1 MQRGDIFRVSEDEQ
15 LYYVEEISSGGI
27 VYAHHYDLY
36 AGCYGMPLAFQ
47 HTTVREILFNAHQPP
62 TRDLNHEYCQITID
76 RSFDD
81 PEGWSGYEWF
91 IAELLNAETPHVFAQ
106 SPKVAFV
113 RGEPM
118 LCRHRPH
125 NQRLHRA
132 LIEQLLCENWQ
143 PILERRLN
151 WYQWTFQH
159 PR

>member
-1 MQRGDIFRVSEDEQ
+1 MQRGDVFRIPEDQQ
-15 LYYVEEISSGGI
+15 LYCIDEVSPNGI
-27 VYAHHYDLY
+27 IYIQRYDLY
-36 AGCYGMPLAFQ
+36 AGCYGMPLAIQ
-47 HTTVREILFNAHQPP
+47 GAHIREVLFNAHQPP
-62 TRDLNHEYCQITID
+62 ARQPNLWYAQINID

-91 IAELLNAETPHVFAQ
+91 IAELLDCEPAHILAQ
-106 SPKVAFV
+106 SAKIAFT

-118 LCRHRPH
+118 LFRHRPH

-132 LIEQLLCENWQ
+132 LVEQLLSQNWQ

-151 WYQWTFQH
+151 WYQWVFQR